1 MHGEDDLEL
10 PGGGGQ
16 MNNFRRNP
24 MVDSPWAGGMHRV
37 LIEHGILRK
46 LQVNQTSST
55 PPQILIEG
63 QGHAQNVPC
72 YLKDPTPQN
81 PCIRHR
87 LAHPD
92 SFCFRPRFHCMGEA
106 VRLFLVNS

>member
-46 LQVNQTSST
+46 LQVNQTRPT

-63 QGHAQNVPC
+63 QGTLKMSHATSKIPHHRTVVSGT
-72 YLKDPTPQN
+72 DWHIPTVSVSDH
-81 PCIRHR
+81 IFIAWAK
-87 LAHPD
+87 L
-92 SFCFRPRFHCMGEA
+92 
-106 VRLFLVNS
+106 